1 MSILGKIFKSE
12 DEQGEVA
19 VDAVAPTPVKVAKK
33 AKKTVSDDT
42 ATEDVVSA
50 PVARTSDNAPGKRK
64 QDPEAYKIISS
75 PLITEKAT
83 DLMTLNKYV
92 FAVPVS
98 SNKAEVLKKIF
109 SIYGVKPIKINLL
122 TKKGKKVRHGKTKG
136 RTSKF
141 KKAIITLDPKDK
153 IEVYEGV

>member
-12 DEQGEVA
+12 DEQNDVAEVA
-19 VDAVAPTPVKVAKK
+19 PEVLAKPAKK
-33 AKKTVSDDT
+33 AVKKVTEEKAAVAVS
-42 ATEDVVSA
+42 
-50 PVARTSDNAPGKRK
+50 PVAKTSEQAPGKRK
-64 QDPEAYKIISS
+64 QDPDAYKIISN

-83 DLMTLNKYV
+83 DLMSLNKYV

-109 SIYGVKPIKINLL
+109 SIYGVKPVKINLL
-122 TKKGKKVRHGKTKG
+122 TKKSKSVRHGKTKG
-136 RTSKF
+136 RTITF